1 MFSSQL
7 DSGAFA
13 SSQSTQNPDSSSS
26 KNRGATPRPP
36 VTLKRLIEAYQSSDD
51 KSSVVVD
58 GINATNF
65 RIVGLVMNKRERATD
80 VTFTIDDGTGRMDF
94 LRWVND
100 ASDTNETAIIQNGM
114 YVNVIGSITGF
125 QERKRASAFSVRPV
139 IDYNQVALH
148 FIECIYMHL
157 KNAKSEVGSSAST
170 SSTLV
175 TGTPLSNGLKELHS
189 QVSNQVSGQSG
200 VSGSETDIYKLVLDV
215 FQEPASLANEHGLHV
230 DEVVRRL
237 GLPSNKIKEAID
249 YHVDVGHIYS
259 TIDDYHFKSALID

>member
-215 FQEPASLANEHGLHV
+215 FQEPASLVLVEQ
-230 DEVVRRL
+230 R
-237 GLPSNKIKEAID
+237 
-249 YHVDVGHIYS
+249 S
-259 TIDDYHFKSALID
+259 TVHLVHSLFLIVSALSGTYNSNISAAHVPRRMDMIHSPP